1 MQVWSEYIQSWIFQW
16 LFFATNLIWDGFV
29 KWGPYAKQAIIETA
43 LSKAVQM
50 GLSLQMAT
58 RRSYIKWI
66 KNKEKQKANK
76 HRQIEQTTTEAPPRN
91 GQ

>member
-1 MQVWSEYIQSWIFQW
+1 MCKFEVNIFKVR
-16 LFFATNLIWDGFV
+16 LSNDFSLPLRDDYV
-29 KWGPYAKQAIIETA
+29 KWGPYAKQAIIKTA
-43 LSKAVQM
+43 LSKTLQT
-50 GLSLQMAT
+50 GLSQQMAT

-76 HRQIEQTTTEAPPRN
+76 HRQIEQTTAEAQPRN

>member
-1 MQVWSEYIQSWIFQW
+1 MCKFEVNIFTVRFSNDFSLPLTSFEMISSKVQ
-16 LFFATNLIWDGFV
+16 
-29 KWGPYAKQAIIETA
+29 AKQAIIKTA
-43 LSKAVQM
+43 LSKTVQA
-50 GLSLQMAT
+50 GLSQQMAT

-76 HRQIEQTTTEAPPRN
+76 HRQIEQITAEAPPRK